1 MAENKNS
8 QLLKI
13 SLVIYAAVCLVYGL
27 GFMFLS
33 DFLVKLSGSDPV
45 FHGWLRWSG
54 GVLVALG
61 IGAFL
66 VYRKPEG
73 QGIFVT
79 TIALGSTLCCLSLFC
94 AWATHEEGVNVWFTA
109 LPAIIL
115 SIVAILLWWSR
126 QKTKDILFPE

>member
-1 MAENKNS
+1 MTENKNVGF
-8 QLLKI
+8 LKI
-13 SLVIYAAVCLVYGL
+13 ALLIYAIVCVIYGL
-27 GFMFLS
+27 GYFFAS

-54 GVLVALG
+54 GLLIALA

-79 TIALGSTLCCLSLFC
+79 TLALGSSLVCLSLFC
-94 AWATHEEGVNVWFTA
+94 ACYAGGAQPDQEEGSPV
-109 LPAIIL
+109 
-115 SIVAILLWWSR
+115 
-126 QKTKDILFPE
+126 